1 MRRPAGCGSRQA
13 LAGAAPRMARSVD
26 ASARLYARARRAVAS
41 GVNSP
46 VRHYAPHP
54 FFAERARGGAV
65 WDADGRRY
73 VDLCCAYGAML
84 LGHRSAAVMSA
95 VSRQLR
101 RGTLYCMPTAAET
114 ELSELISRDYPS
126 MRRVRLVN
134 TGLEATMAAIRLARG
149 HTGRETV
156 VKFDGCYHGA
166 HDYALVR
173 AGSGVAHYG
182 LAASAGS
189 LRAAARHTRVA
200 RYNDAE
206 SLEGVMGED
215 VAAVIIEPVMANM
228 GVIPPRR
235 GFLRAVARIARSHGA
250 LLIFDET
257 VTGYRM
263 GRGGAQGAYGTR
275 PDITTLGKALGGGLP
290 IAALGGRA
298 DVMESLAPLGPVYE
312 ASTFAGN
319 PVSVGAA
326 IASVRELRRT
336 GPKMYPRLERA
347 CAELASRVSD
357 AASDRG
363 MEHAVNRVASM
374 FQVFLGTPRV
384 TDAASAMA
392 ADRARFARLAALM
405 RERGVFVP
413 PSQFEAS
420 FLSFAHTRAD
430 LERAARAYEGAMAG
444 VAR

>member
-1 MRRPAGCGSRQA
+1 MDRS
-13 LAGAAPRMARSVD
+13 AA
-26 ASARLYARARRAVAS
+26 LYARARRAVAS

-46 VRHYAPHP
+46 IRHYDPYP

-73 VDLCCAYGAML
+73 VDLCGAYGAML
-84 LGHRSAAVMSA
+84 LGHRNAAVMAA
-95 VSRQLR
+95 VSAQLR

-149 HTGRETV
+149 HTGRTKV

-182 LAASAGS
+182 LADSAGS
-189 LRAAARHTRVA
+189 LRAAARETRVA
-200 RYNDAE
+200 RYNDGA
-206 SLEGVMGED
+206 SLERAMGDD

-235 GFLRAVARIARSHGA
+235 GFLRRVARAARSHGA

-257 VTGYRM
+257 VTGYRL
-263 GRGGAQGAYGTR
+263 GRGGAQGEYGVR

-290 IAALGGRA
+290 IAALGGRR
-298 DVMESLAPLGPVYE
+298 DVMDSLAPAGPVYE

-319 PVSVGAA
+319 PVSVAA
-326 IASVRELRRT
+326 ATASVREVRRL
-336 GPKMYPRLERA
+336 GPKMYPRLERE
-347 CAELASRVSD
+347 CAALAARVSD
-357 AASDRG
+357 AASSRG
-363 MEHAVNRVASM
+363 LPHTVNRAASM
-374 FQVFLGTPRV
+374 FQVFFSASPV
-384 TDAASAMA
+384 TDRDSAMA
-392 ADRARFARLAALM
+392 SDRGLFARLAAGL
-405 RERGVFVP
+405 RSRGVFVP
-413 PSQFEAS
+413 PSQFEAA
-420 FLSFAHTRAD
+420 FLCHAHTQAD
-430 LERAARAYEGAMAG
+430 LSRVALAYEAAMGALAP
-444 VAR
+444 